1 MASAAR
7 RVRKIYAFAKYV
19 SPRVGRAR
27 ILRWNQ
33 PLRNLLVFPK
43 RYSPFGTKTNLPS
56 WKSYRPIH
64 TSGTSGWRSTT
75 TLRCWMEPLR
85 PEVHLGL
92 QGKGV
97 PQHWGAEWNLC
108 DLKHERG
115 FSENAEIFVS
125 ILQKLEEL
133 SNLID
138 FNVQSISCYLRMNY
152 TFKFI
157 LHQFKTQVPRSQL
170 N

>member
-1 MASAAR
+1 MSISLRAAPAFNSTGFAWKHLMASAAR

-43 RYSPFGTKTNLPS
+43 RYSPFWTKTNLPS
-56 WKSYRPIH
+56 WKSYRAIH
-64 TSGTSGWRSTT
+64 TSSGWRSTT

-85 PEVHLGL
+85 PEAWARLL
-92 QGKGV
+92 WK
-97 PQHWGAEWNLC
+97 C
-108 DLKHERG
+108 RD
-115 FSENAEIFVS
+115 IVS
-125 ILQKLEEL
+125 ILQKVEEL
-133 SNLID
+133 SNLTV

-152 TFKFI
+152 TFIFI
-157 LHQFKTQVPRSQL
+157 LHQFKTQVTKSQL